1 MVQSTLELPFFDDG
15 HRALS
20 AAAEAFVESLPTA
33 RHGDSQA
40 EVDQACRDHV
50 KSLGGAGLLRYCV
63 RGIDGGALT
72 ELDSRSLCILR
83 QRFAHH
89 DALLDF
95 AFAMQGLGSGA
106 LSLAGE
112 SALRAAYL
120 PRVARGQAI
129 AAFALSEPNAGS
141 DVAALECRAFFDAA
155 DGCYVLDGE
164 KTFISNGGIAD
175 FYTVFARTGEAPG
188 ARGLTA
194 FVVDAESNGLRIAER
209 IEVAAPH
216 PLARLSFEA
225 CRVPLTH
232 RLGAPGGGFKLSM
245 MTLDIFRTS
254 VAAAALGL
262 GRRAVEE
269 ASRHA
274 VSRRMFGATLAD
286 LPVAQSS
293 LGDAVMHLDAAEL
306 LTYRAAYVRDVQ
318 GRRTTSEAAMAK
330 LAATEWA
337 SSAIDTAVQMFGG
350 RGVCKGEIVERLNRE
365 IRALRIYEGASEVQ
379 RLIIAREH
387 LRGYAT
393 AGAGT
398 RSPNGGT

>member
-63 RGIDGGALT
+63 RGIDGGALA

-209 IEVAAPH
+209 IEVALVFRGLSCALDASPRRAGWRLQAFDDDPRHLPH
-216 PLARLSFEA
+216 VGRGGG
-225 CRVPLTH
+225 
-232 RLGAPGGGFKLSM
+232 LGARPQGCRRGLPP
-245 MTLDIFRTS
+245 RR
-254 VAAAALGL
+254 VAPDVRGHARGL
-262 GRRAVEE
+262 AGRAVE
-269 ASRHA
+269 
-274 VSRRMFGATLAD
+274 
-286 LPVAQSS
+286 
-293 LGDAVMHLDAAEL
+293 LG
-306 LTYRAAYVRDVQ
+306 
-318 GRRTTSEAAMAK
+318 
-330 LAATEWA
+330 
-337 SSAIDTAVQMFGG
+337 
-350 RGVCKGEIVERLNRE
+350 
-365 IRALRIYEGASEVQ
+365 
-379 RLIIAREH
+379 
-387 LRGYAT
+387 
-393 AGAGT
+393 
-398 RSPNGGT
+398 